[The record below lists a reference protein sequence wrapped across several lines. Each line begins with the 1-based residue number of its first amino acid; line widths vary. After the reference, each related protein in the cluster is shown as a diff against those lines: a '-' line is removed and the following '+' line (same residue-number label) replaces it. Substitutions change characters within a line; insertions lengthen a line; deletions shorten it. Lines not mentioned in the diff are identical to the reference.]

1 MATTPHILYTL
12 ALQADERLTATIQAR
27 TEGKRNRWTF
37 TAADLIN
44 HPEIRDALRAKQT
57 ADDAW
62 LAFMR
67 YSAEQRA
74 KGVR

>member
-44 HPEIRDALRAKQT
+44 HPEIREALRAKQT
-57 ADDAW
+57 ADEAW
-62 LAFMR
+62 LTFLR
-67 YSAEQRA
+67 FDSEQRTKA
-74 KGVR
+74 VR